1 MSLFSATT
9 LVECCALLWGRAFSL
24 VQHWRRR
31 EFNLPKI
38 IAAKKFERQSHIL
51 AATRNFPIDY
61 PRPDA
66 PVSFRIYDKHF
77 VSNFEAMMTSEATTM
92 LA

>member
-1 MSLFSATT
+1 MRLFSATK
-9 LVECCALLWGRAFSL
+9 LVECCALLWGQAFSL
-24 VQHWRRR
+24 VQHGWRR

-38 IAAKKFERQSHIL
+38 IAAKKFERQSHIFIT
-51 AATRNFPIDY
+51 ARNFPIDY